1 MEEKSILFLAFSKIS
16 PFEAKIKRLMIIE
29 TLHISN
35 QCFRN
40 WMMGINEPT
49 AQKKIVIN
57 QIMGQSIY

>member
-49 AQKKIVIN
+49 AQRK
-57 QIMGQSIY
+57 